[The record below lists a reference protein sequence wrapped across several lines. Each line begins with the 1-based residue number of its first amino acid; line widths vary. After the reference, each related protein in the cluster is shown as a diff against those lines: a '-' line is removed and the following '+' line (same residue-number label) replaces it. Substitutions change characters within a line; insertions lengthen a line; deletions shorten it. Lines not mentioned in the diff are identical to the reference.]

1 MSQADSWTLVKR
13 VVCCFAL
20 LMTTSRILFLC
31 TGNYYRSRY
40 AEELFNY
47 HAKNAG
53 LDWRAFSRGLAERGS
68 PDNVGPMS
76 PFALDA
82 LRAKEIVP
90 EGERYPRPCSAA
102 DFDQAQLVV
111 ALKEAEH
118 RPLVEQRFPQAAG
131 RVIYWHVDDVEFSH
145 PSIALAMIDDQVDQ
159 LVSTLRLSAAR

>member
-1 MSQADSWTLVKR
+1 M
-13 VVCCFAL
+13 
-20 LMTTSRILFLC
+20 TSRILFLC

-40 AEELFNY
+40 AEELFNF
-47 HAKNAG
+47 HAKNAR

-76 PFALDA
+76 PCALDA
-82 LRAKEIVP
+82 LRAKQIVP
-90 EGERYPRPCSAA
+90 EGERYPRPCAPA

-118 RPLVEQRFPQAAG
+118 RPLVEQRFPQAVS
-131 RVIYWHVDDVEFSH
+131 RVIYWHVDDVELAH
-145 PSIALAMIDDQVDQ
+145 PSIALATIDDQIDR